1 MQRSQVQ
8 VLIWMV
14 VLLVPLGV
22 SAMRD
27 DGNLPYKVIV
37 SGPGINGEQ
46 VVWLDGEPQTLEA
59 LQSGLL
65 SEMIT
70 EPPSASALPYEVTV
84 YLGQCGAGPAP
95 CREDPGTYT
104 THATRYAYDAAAQ
117 QGVLLHL
124 APPGW
129 FEQTPPDPE
138 SWYRTPPE
146 FDRAIQRLLIL
157 QGAPVDVFL
166 PTVSI
171 LPFLPTDASSGSM
184 AWLLGV
190 AVLIAA
196 LYLMRRGRTD
206 K

>member
-1 MQRSQVQ
+1 MPV
-8 VLIWMV
+8 
-14 VLLVPLGV
+14 
-22 SAMRD
+22 
-27 DGNLPYKVIV
+27 DGSLPYKVII

-46 VVWLDGEPQTLEA
+46 VVWLDDEGQTLEA

-65 SEMIT
+65 SET
-70 EPPSASALPYEVTV
+70 TAEPPSASALPYEITW
-84 YLGQCGAGPAP
+84 YLGHCGAGPAP
-95 CREDPGTYT
+95 CREDPDTYT
-104 THATRYAYDAAAQ
+104 THPTRYAYDATAQ

-124 APPGW
+124 APLGW
-129 FEQTPPDPE
+129 FEQAPPDLE

-157 QGAPVDVFL
+157 HGAPVDVFL

-171 LPFLPTDASSGSM
+171 LPFLPSGAPSGSM

-190 AVLIAA
+190 AVLIVA
-196 LYLMRRGRTD
+196 LYLMRRGRME

>member
-1 MQRSQVQ
+1 M
-8 VLIWMV
+8 LI
-14 VLLVPLGV
+14 
-22 SAMRD
+22 D
-27 DGNLPYKVIV
+27 DTLPYKVMV

-46 VVWLDGEPQTLEA
+46 VIWLADEPQTLEA
-59 LQSGLL
+59 LQTGLL
-65 SEMIT
+65 SET
-70 EPPSASALPYEVTV
+70 VAEPPSGSAWPYEITV
-84 YLGQCGAGPAP
+84 YLGHCGTEPVP
-95 CREDPGTYT
+95 CREDPETYT
-104 THATRYAYDAAAQ
+104 THATHYAYDAAAQ
-117 QGVLLHL
+117 RGVLLHL

-129 FEQTPPDPE
+129 FEQAAPDPE
-138 SWYRTPPE
+138 TWYRTPPE

-157 QGAPVDVFL
+157 EGAPADVFL
-166 PTVSI
+166 PAVSI